1 MTTFRFTDPRNYP
14 DDPKGDRNKN
24 TMDLVAQDMA
34 DYWAKIDGTDRGKD
48 ELLEFLLSP
57 DRKAERRTTISS
69 PLTRST
75 GKPLIYFSPSKPK
88 GESSKFPER

>member
-1 MTTFRFTDPRNYP
+1 MTTFRFTDPR
-14 DDPKGDRNKN
+14 KGERNKN
-24 TMDLVAQDMA
+24 TMDLVAQVMA

-57 DRKAERRTTISS
+57 DREAERRMTISS
-69 PLTRST
+69 PPTRST

>member
-24 TMDLVAQDMA
+24 TMDLVAQVMA

-48 ELLEFLLSP
+48 ELLEFLSTLNY
-57 DRKAERRTTISS
+57 

-75 GKPLIYFSPSKPK
+75 GKPLIYFAPSKPK